1 MSRREIEA
9 LRKQQTQKKTVRSRK
24 KRSTILSD
32 KTMKQVIKK
41 FDEDHDPQT
50 RVREDVNI
58 DEHVKMN
65 DVYLRSGWYVPK
77 KK

>member
-9 LRKQQTQKKTVRSRK
+9 LRKQQAQKKTIRSRK

-41 FDEDHDPQT
+41 FDEDHDPQS